1 MGHKLSPTDLE
12 IYRRV
17 DEVLHYLW
25 DPVGVAGTPECR
37 NEYHAYLPEVFG
49 MLMEKKPASE
59 IAQHMASVALE
70 SMGTKSGMHQLLKL
84 VKTMEGHRDILQGR
98 EEYHQS

>member
-1 MGHKLSPTDLE
+1 
-12 IYRRV
+12 
-17 DEVLHYLW
+17 
-25 DPVGVAGTPECR
+25 
-37 NEYHAYLPEVFG
+37 